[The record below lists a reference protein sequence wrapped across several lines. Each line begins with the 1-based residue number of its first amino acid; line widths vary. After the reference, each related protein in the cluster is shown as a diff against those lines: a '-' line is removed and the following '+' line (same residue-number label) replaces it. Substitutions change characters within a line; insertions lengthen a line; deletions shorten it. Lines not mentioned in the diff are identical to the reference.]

1 MIPIHFHCDFPPK
14 QWVTQTCDC
23 GSNLHCR
30 LLADWIHHDVD
41 AFAHNISQSAPPK
54 PNSFKVENKRSRKR
68 KRSEV
73 AEVEDGA
80 SGSGSGPLTP
90 QIQCIESFPGSSTDF
105 YIQRRT
111 NGDEMDYYHEMSR
124 KYVHCARCKC
134 EISAYQFVFICNNQ
148 EHGDRARYF
157 CGKCSTK
164 QCRDLKVPL
173 FPKCEENVE
182 ICLLFVA
189 HDGISQPALWM
200 KWLNEK
206 DENGMSIRHKFGVA
220 VQCNNFEKLKS
231 GKWFAEKYRIDVER
245 PTSWGKLLV
254 PLTIQKSL
262 QIALTKYPNC
272 KRFYIISGRE
282 IPLVSAA
289 HILSMPDKTQLMA
302 KKITRQLATKLRK
315 KRMGQLLQWYS
326 HHVE

>member
-1 MIPIHFHCDFPPK
+1 MMMDFVILDLCSLHPLK
-14 QWVTQTCDC
+14 QQWVTQTCDC

-30 LLADWIHHDVD
+30 LLADWIHHDVA
-41 AFAHNISQSAPPK
+41 AFRHNISQTAPPK
-54 PNSFKVENKRSRKR
+54 PNSFKMENKRSRKR
-68 KRSEV
+68 KRGEV
-73 AEVEDGA
+73 DDDADRPLIRRINSIEED
-80 SGSGSGPLTP
+80 
-90 QIQCIESFPGSSTDF
+90 PGDF
-105 YIQRRT
+105 YIRRRT
-111 NGDEMDYYHEMSR
+111 NGDEVDYYHEMSR
-124 KYVHCARCKC
+124 KYVHCARCQC
-134 EISAYQFVFICNNQ
+134 EISAYQFVFICNNRDH
-148 EHGDRARYF
+148 EKGTVYL

-206 DENGMSIRHKFGVA
+206 DGNGMSIRHKFGVA

-231 GKWFAEKYRIDVER
+231 GKSFAETFRIDVQR

-272 KRFYIISGRE
+272 RRFYIISGRE

-302 KKITRQLATKLRK
+302 KKITKQLATKLGK
-315 KRMGQLLQWYS
+315 KRMGKLLQWYS